1 MPSRSSKAMSSA
13 EAGQSPRPALR
24 SRGRQGTTPAG
35 LPNDTLP
42 IGAPWKR
49 FDRSAPLTAPELEF
63 ITAMQPETE
72 ELIVVS
78 GISPDL
84 RFVGDLGDRARR
96 LAQRL
101 HRLGAG
107 AYREGIWYAAS
118 AAFALALRCQLQ
130 WSTPDD
136 RDTFSILRHWA
147 KARQEEGEY
156 DEALEGF
163 THALRMFAAQGAED
177 GDALLTANDLAVLLL
192 ERGDHAEALRI
203 LRHVVVVNTRI
214 RPGGAEDPETLT
226 AQSNLA
232 DAMKMAGD
240 YLGAHALADRVWRI
254 RERSPG
260 LGLDHQ
266 DTLTSANNAAQ
277 LLQLLGDFRGAQKIQ
292 EDVLLRRRALAPDH
306 DDTVTALANLATSV
320 YALGHWEEAAAM
332 EREVLAART
341 GRFGRTHPATLT
353 AANNLAGSL
362 RELGQVAEARQLL
375 EQVLRGRLKL
385 SGASHPETLTAMT
398 NLADLLQEQGEL
410 DTAVRLARRAVKT
423 REKSLSPEHPDTL
436 VSLAS
441 YAAVLMEQGR
451 GDDALR
457 HQTRVLELRRRHGG
471 PDHLETLRAETF
483 VAAIQTRRRQFK
495 DARQHFERVEPK
507 VAELLGRDHPDT
519 VEVRLSLA
527 EVLYE
532 LREKREALHHAVQVA
547 ASLRKRAALDARDV
561 DRSARLV
568 GLLFMLR
575 AHRVLA
581 GVFPTVGTLMWRT
594 MELLD
599 QASAYKLMRGFRAF
613 HETWLRHCAA
623 RDPNELPVAM
633 APLHGIESD
642 AWTRARSDEA
652 GNPVSDA
659 ARPFLLASRQRLA
672 DERMQLL
679 QIDSTL
685 HELDASIAR
694 EGSDD
699 KAHLRTRAQFRTR
712 RAQCLAAEQR
722 SLREYQAA
730 RQQSGA
736 SGQTQA
742 FDDFS
747 QRATA
752 KVIQGLLGESEGVLL
767 LAQFNDSDSAGL
779 VIAGDRL
786 TVVDLT
792 GLDRLGSVFDGY
804 AARQRAHSS
813 RGGMRDWLAG
823 AHADIAARDL
833 PISEPPA
840 VTLEEAANLVRTV
853 LWEPVSTALQGLVRL
868 HVVYSPALRGVPL
881 QLGGPGI
888 PCGFYPSLAG
898 LMHVLRQ
905 GVPPSVAPGS
915 LCTGY
920 DCAWEGPGPIPFAEA
935 EVRLVADLVPAK
947 IWEGDGLLAALH
959 SGDHGPAVQVACHGT
974 TSGTQED
981 RHAVLLLN
989 AGSGAR
995 LAPTDV
1001 ATLGGVI
1008 DEFFC
1013 STCVGAVV
1021 SQRIAVD
1028 ALGIV
1033 SALQLAGTRT
1043 VIACLAPVPDF
1054 HMPVLAGLYWIGR
1067 AAGSVPADALEAAK
1081 SRLQTGD
1088 WPDAL
1093 QQAVRRVYARQ
1104 MQEVLLR
1111 AQYAGEATSDPR
1123 AKADRAYRLARSVAG
1138 WILPEALQADC
1149 IGTAQATAAS
1159 NHRYFSARW
1168 CESRIARQSFA
1179 EAAVNHMIAARAAW
1193 PADHRAQITH
1203 LCAFTQCFG
1212 GLRP

>member
-1 MPSRSSKAMSSA
+1 MPSPSSKATSSA
-13 EAGQSPRPALR
+13 QAGQSLRPARR
-24 SRGRQGTTPAG
+24 SRGHKGTPPTG
-35 LPNDTLP
+35 LLNDIVP
-42 IGAPWKR
+42 IGAPWRR
-49 FDRSAPLTAPELEF
+49 FDRSAPLTALELEF
-63 ITAMQPETE
+63 ITAMRPEVE
-72 ELIVVS
+72 ELNLVS
-78 GISPDL
+78 GPSPDQT
-84 RFVGDLGDRARR
+84 FVGDLADQARP

-107 AYREGIWYAAS
+107 AYREGVWYAAS

-136 RDTFSILRHWA
+136 RDTISMLRHWA

-163 THALRMFAAQGAED
+163 THALRMFAAQGTED
-177 GDALLTANDLAVLLL
+177 EDALLTANDLAVLLL

-203 LRHVVVVNTRI
+203 LREVVAVNTRI
-214 RPGGAEDPETLT
+214 RPGGAEAPETLT

-232 DAMKMAGD
+232 DATKMAGD
-240 YLGAHALADRVWRI
+240 YVGAHPLADQVWRI

-260 LGLDHQ
+260 LGPDHP
-266 DTLTSANNAAQ
+266 DTLTSANNVAQ
-277 LLQLLGDFRGAQKIQ
+277 LLQLLGDFRGARKIQ
-292 EDVLLRRRALAPDH
+292 EEVLLRRRALAPDH
-306 DDTVTALANLATSV
+306 DDTVTALANLATSI

-341 GRFGRTHPATLT
+341 ARFGRTHPSTLT

-362 RELGQVAEARQLL
+362 RELGQFAEARQLL
-375 EQVLRGRLKL
+375 EQVLRGRLKV

-410 DTAVRLARRAVKT
+410 DAAVRLAKRALKT
-423 REKSLSPEHPDTL
+423 REQALPPEHPDTL

-457 HQTRVLELRRRHGG
+457 HQTRVLEVRLRHDG

-483 VAAIQTRRRQFK
+483 VAAIQTRLRQFQ
-495 DARQHFERVEPK
+495 DARQHFESVEPK
-507 VAELLGRDHPDT
+507 VAELLGKDHPDT

-532 LREKREALHHAVQVA
+532 LRDKRHALHHAGQVA
-547 ASLRKRAALDARDV
+547 ASLRKRVALDARDV

-581 GVFPTVGTLMWRT
+581 DVFATVGTLMWRT

-599 QASAYKLMRGFRAF
+599 QASAHKLIRGFRAF
-613 HETWLRHCAA
+613 HETWLRYCAA
-623 RDPNELPVAM
+623 QDQNELPVAM

-642 AWTRARSDEA
+642 AWLRSRSDEP
-652 GNPVSDA
+652 GNPVPDA
-659 ARPFLLASRQRLA
+659 ARSLLLATRQRLA
-672 DERMQLL
+672 DERLQLL
-679 QIDSTL
+679 QLDSTL
-685 HELDASIAR
+685 HDLDVVIAQD
-694 EGSDD
+694 GSDA
-699 KAHLRTRAQFRTR
+699 KALLRTRAQFRAR

-722 SLREYQAA
+722 GLREYQAA
-730 RQQSGA
+730 RQKSGA
-736 SGQTQA
+736 SGQTEA

-752 KVIQGLLGESEGVLL
+752 KVIQALLGEAEGVLL

-779 VIAGDRL
+779 VIARERL
-786 TVVDLT
+786 TVVDLA
-792 GLDRLGSVFDGY
+792 GLDRLGTVFDGY
-804 AARQRAHSS
+804 AARQRAHSY
-813 RGGMRDWLAG
+813 RGGMRDWIAG
-823 AHADIAARDL
+823 THADAAAREIVID
-833 PISEPPA
+833 EPLA
-840 VTLEEAANLVRTV
+840 VTLAEAANLVRTV
-853 LWEPVSTALQGLVRL
+853 LWEPVGSALHGVVRL

-881 QLGGPGI
+881 QLGGPGM

-898 LMHVLRQ
+898 LLHVLRQ
-905 GVPPSVAPGS
+905 VVPATVAPS
-915 LCTGY
+915 PLSTGY
-920 DCAWEGPGPIPFAEA
+920 DCAWEGPAPIPFAEA
-935 EVRLVADLVPAK
+935 EVRLVADLVPTR
-947 IWEGDGLLAALH
+947 ICEGDGLLAVLH
-959 SGDHGPAVQVACHGT
+959 SGDHGPAIQVACHGT

-995 LAPTDV
+995 LAPADV
-1001 ATLGGVI
+1001 ASLGGVI

-1021 SQRIAVD
+1021 SQRVAVD

-1033 SALQLAGTRT
+1033 SAMQLAGTRT

-1054 HMPVLAGLYWIGR
+1054 HMPVLAGLYWIAR
-1067 AAGSVPADALEAAK
+1067 AAGRVPVEALEAAK
-1081 SRLQTGD
+1081 AQLQTGD
-1088 WPDAL
+1088 WPDTV

-1104 MQEVLLR
+1104 MQEVLMR
-1111 AQYAGEATSDPR
+1111 AQYAGEATGDPL

-1138 WILPEALQADC
+1138 WILPQALQADC
-1149 IGTAQATAAS
+1149 IDASQAATAS
-1159 NHRYFSARW
+1159 NHRHFSTRW

-1179 EAAVNHMIAARAAW
+1179 EAAVNHMIEARAAW
-1193 PADHRAQITH
+1193 PADHRAQIVH